1 MYDYHID
8 ISCSYSSL
16 FVVLLT
22 SIYKYIDRLEHYGT
36 KSAFQSPPHKTQK
49 IMVCFQEFSF
59 QLRVVFHPPKKNKQ
73 PGWNDRCSCYCFFKG
88 CTPPKTDGLNIPL
101 WKRRNIDTKHHSFGQ
116 INHTWVKC
124 WVNKPIFRYKPH
136 QTTNFLG
143 ALC

>member
-22 SIYKYIDRLEHYGT
+22 NIYKYIDRLEHYGT

-59 QLRVVFHPPKKNKQ
+59 QLRVVFHPPKKTSSR
-73 PGWNDRCSCYCFFKG
+73 GER
-88 CTPPKTDGLNIPL
+88 IAAHV
-101 WKRRNIDTKHHSFGQ
+101 I
-116 INHTWVKC
+116 V
-124 WVNKPIFRYKPH
+124 
-136 QTTNFLG
+136 FLKDVHPRKLT
-143 ALC
+143 A